1 MRKIMAICMVTV
13 VLAVAGA
20 AVATPVY
27 TVDFGVSDV
36 VSTGVTLGNDWGEAE
51 PVPQTSHGNYG
62 GFGSYADN
70 YVSPTT
76 TPTVDYQCRM
86 VWGNQATGDDNQ
98 ATISFA
104 TAINSVTI
112 RHLNGG
118 SNDSFDLYV
127 GDGQTEV
134 LWASYDAAAVTKDYT
149 EQWFESTFTG
159 TAGTELRIICTSP
172 AGTYWSGYGQ
182 LGIDRISA
190 VPEPATICLL
200 GLGGLLLRRK
210 KSV

>member
-1 MRKIMAICMVTV
+1 MRRIVVICMVMA
-13 VLAVAGA
+13 VLAVATPA
-20 AVATPVY
+20 MATLY
-27 TVDFGVSDV
+27 TVDFGDSDV
-36 VSTGVTLGNDWGEAE
+36 VSAGVTLGSDWGEAE
-51 PVPQTSHGNYG
+51 PSTSGGGYG
-62 GFGSYADN
+62 GFGSGNDY

-76 TPTVDYQCRM
+76 ATLDHECRM
-86 VWGNQATGDDNQ
+86 VWGSSATGDDNQ

-118 SNDSFDLYV
+118 STDSFDLYV

-134 LWASYDAAAVTKDYT
+134 LWVSYDATTATKTYG

-159 TAGTELRIICTSP
+159 TAGTELRIICTAP

-200 GLGGLLLRRK
+200 GIGGLLLHRRK
-210 KSV
+210 NA